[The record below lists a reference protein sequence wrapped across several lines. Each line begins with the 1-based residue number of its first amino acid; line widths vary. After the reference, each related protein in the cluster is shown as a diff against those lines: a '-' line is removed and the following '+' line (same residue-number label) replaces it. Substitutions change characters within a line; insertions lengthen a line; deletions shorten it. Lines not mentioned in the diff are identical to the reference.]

1 MTSLSEIG
9 KNLKELDEQRSLLA
23 SEYVCIM
30 QGLQKIFHIY
40 FLIYLIYISKRKET
54 GEGIEG
60 VEEGLAD
67 ILSLLFLFIYVGI

>member
-40 FLIYLIYISKRKET
+40 FLIYYNFKKKGDR
-54 GEGIEG
+54 GRGIEG

-67 ILSLLFLFIYVGI
+67 ILSLLFLYIYVGI